1 MAGHMENN
9 HESMPSEPES
19 NNLSNGPA
27 KMSILDKAW
36 FIVLM
41 CIFVAPFGLVLL
53 AWRKH
58 PKNRSARI
66 ALIILMAFWSLCWI
80 IAVVSPKSPQ
90 TATSTTQTSA
100 NSVVETKQAPTITGI
115 SATYNGSTKKGT
127 VLNASNAGIKVVAT
141 YSDGTT
147 GSISDYTIAAPAT
160 LAAGQTSEVTIT
172 SGDVSC
178 QLSVTCTTLTEDQYK
193 AQCVGMSYEDLARNP
208 DSVEGSYVAVTGQVI
223 QVQQGSNNGLTL
235 RVSITKDSYDIW
247 TDPVLVA
254 YTLPAGA
261 DNILEKDIVTVYGVS
276 AGDYTYTTVLG
287 ASMTVPSIEAAY
299 IDIIG

>member
-1 MAGHMENN
+1 
-9 HESMPSEPES
+9 
-19 NNLSNGPA
+19 
-27 KMSILDKAW
+27 
-36 FIVLM
+36 
-41 CIFVAPFGLVLL
+41 
-53 AWRKH
+53 
-58 PKNRSARI
+58 
-66 ALIILMAFWSLCWI
+66 
-80 IAVVSPKSPQ
+80 
-90 TATSTTQTSA
+90 
-100 NSVVETKQAPTITGI
+100 
-115 SATYNGSTKKGT
+115 
-127 VLNASNAGIKVVAT
+127 
-141 YSDGTT
+141 
-147 GSISDYTIAAPAT
+147 
-160 LAAGQTSEVTIT
+160 
-172 SGDVSC
+172 
-178 QLSVTCTTLTEDQYK
+178 
-193 AQCVGMSYEDLARNP
+193 MSYEDLARNP